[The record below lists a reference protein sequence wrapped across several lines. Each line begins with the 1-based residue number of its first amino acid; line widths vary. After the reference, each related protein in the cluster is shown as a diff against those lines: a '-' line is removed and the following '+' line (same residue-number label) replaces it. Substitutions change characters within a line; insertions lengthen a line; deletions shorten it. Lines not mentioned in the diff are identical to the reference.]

1 MLNIFRYLKQF
12 KGTVCIIFVLLIA
25 QAYCDLALPTYTSN
39 IVDIGISNSG
49 VEERVPNK
57 IREGSIRDIKLF
69 LSEEDA
75 QLVDACYEK
84 TNETVMSVPG
94 MLGADAVD
102 MVSVQMKQMQAQ
114 GAPEMSLADMAAT
127 MSEQN
132 GGEMDIHALTGQLQ
146 QEKKEAAVYA
156 LKDGLSDEKMEQLAK
171 AVEKPEMFYG
181 MMNSALSASG
191 ESVSSD
197 AEGMELSEED
207 MADMQSRILIILDP
221 ASTPEDR
228 TDVLDGMLH
237 RYESM
242 WDTMSQ
248 SLTAMYIKG
257 EYEAVGVDMERYQKD
272 YLWVTG
278 IKMLGVALGVMI
290 TMILAGL
297 LASRVGAKVALNLRK
312 NMFGNVMRF
321 SNKELDQFSTA
332 SLITRS
338 TNDIQQVQM
347 VLVMLLRMVLYAPI
361 LGVGAVLK
369 VIRNKTSMAWIIVVA
384 IIAVSCLVIVLFSV
398 AMPKFKKM
406 QTLVDRLNQ
415 VAREILTGLPVIRA
429 FSREKH
435 EEERFA
441 CANENLMRTQLFTNR
456 VMVTMMPAMMLIMYL
471 VNVAILWFGAHGID
485 NGNLQVGDM
494 IAFITYTMQIIMSFL
509 MLTMISIMLPRA
521 GVAAK
526 RIDEVIAAKPEIVDA
541 EHVKEFG
548 EKRGE
553 VVFDHVDFAYPD
565 AENCVLEDITFTAK
579 PGETTAII
587 GSAGSGKSTLINLIP
602 RFFDVTNGK
611 VTVDGLDV
619 RDVSQEELRR
629 MIGYVPQK
637 GVLFSGTIES
647 NIKFGNVDAADELM
661 VEAAGIAQ
669 ATEFIDEKR
678 GTYSSEISQ
687 GGTNVSGGQK
697 QRLSIARA
705 IAKEPKIYIFDDSF
719 SALDFKTDAALR
731 KALAAKTKD
740 STVIIVA
747 QRISTIMHAEQIL
760 VLDEGRIVGKGT
772 HGQLLRSCEVYQ
784 QIASSQLSQAEI
796 ESTQHRDS
804 SVIERVEQEKQIEQP
819 KGKEEI

>member
-12 KGTVCIIFVLLIA
+12 KGTVCIIFALLIV

-39 IVDIGISNSG
+39 IVDIGISQNG
-49 VEERVPNK
+49 IEERVPNQ
-57 IREGSIRDIKLF
+57 IRQSSLDDMRLF
-69 LSEEDA
+69 LGKEDA
-75 QLVDACYEK
+75 KLLEKCYEK
-84 TNETVMSVPG
+84 TDKTVQSAPSV
-94 MLGADAVD
+94 LGAKTVAQVDAYIEQLRLKNDISEEVSLQEFVD
-102 MVSVQMKQMQAQ
+102 H
-114 GAPEMSLADMAAT
+114 MAAQ
-127 MSEQN
+127 SEN
-132 GGEMDIHALTGQLQ
+132 TLDMTALTKQ
-146 QEKKEAAVYA
+146 QQTKETSVVWE
-156 LKDGLSDEKMEQLAK
+156 LKDDLSDETLEKLEQAM
-171 AVEKPEMFYG
+171 EKPEMFYG
-181 MMNSALSASG
+181 MMNSALSGA
-191 ESVSSD
+191 EADSD
-197 AEGMELSEED
+197 SMELSEEE
-207 MADMQSRILIILDP
+207 MAEMQAQLITILDSN
-221 ASTPEDR
+221 STPEDR
-228 TDVLDGMLH
+228 THVLDEMLDK
-237 RYESM
+237 YESM

-257 EYEAVGVDMERYQKD
+257 EYEAVGVDMEAYQKH
-272 YLWVTG
+272 YLVVTG
-278 IKMLGVALGVMI
+278 VKMLGVALGVMV
-290 TMILAGL
+290 TMIISGL
-297 LASRVGAKVALNLRK
+297 LAARVAAGAALTLRK
-312 NMFGNVMRF
+312 KLFANVIRF
-321 SNKELDQFSTA
+321 SNKELEQFSTA

-369 VIRNKTSMAWIIVVA
+369 VVNNNLSMAWIIVVA
-384 IIAVSCLVIVLFSV
+384 IVAVSCLVVVLFTV

-429 FSREKH
+429 FSRETY
-435 EEERFA
+435 EEKRFEQ
-441 CANENLMRTQLFTNR
+441 ANGNLMKTQLFTNR
-456 VMVTMMPAMMLIMYL
+456 VMTIMMPAMMLIMYL
-471 VNVAILWFGAHGID
+471 VNVMILWFGAHGID
-485 NGNLQVGDM
+485 AGNLQVGDM

-526 RIDEVIAAKPEIVDA
+526 RIDEVINEKPSIVDA
-541 EHVKEFG
+541 ESVKTIQEP
-548 EKRGE
+548 KGE
-553 VVFDHVDFAYPD
+553 VTFDHVSFVYPD

-602 RFFDVTNGK
+602 RFFDVTDGS
-611 VTVDGLDV
+611 VLVDGVDIRRLE
-619 RDVSQEELRR
+619 QEKLRR

-647 NIKFGNVDAADELM
+647 NIKFGNIDAENELM
-661 VEAAGIAQ
+661 FESAEIAQ
-669 ATEFIDEKR
+669 ATEFIEDKPKKFK
-678 GTYSSEISQ
+678 SEISQ

-731 KALAAKTKD
+731 RALAAKTKE
-740 STVIIVA
+740 STVLIVA

-760 VLDEGRIVGKGT
+760 VLDEGKIVGKGT
-772 HGQLLRSCEVYQ
+772 HEQLLRSCEVYQ
-784 QIASSQLSQAEI
+784 QIASSQLSQKELEA
-796 ESTQHRDS
+796 TKDS
-804 SVIERVEQEKQIEQP
+804 STARIAED
-819 KGKEEI
+819 GKEEI